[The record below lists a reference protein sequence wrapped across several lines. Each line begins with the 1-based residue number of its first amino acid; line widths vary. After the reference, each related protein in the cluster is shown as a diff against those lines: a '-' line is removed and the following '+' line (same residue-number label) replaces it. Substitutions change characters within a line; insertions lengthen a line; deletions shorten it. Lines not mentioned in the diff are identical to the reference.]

1 MAHTDFSWKE
11 EKVKKPLSLGLVE
24 ILNSDKNVACIL
36 LFLLVLPNNS
46 IQALSTGD
54 MLVQSNEQFNNKITS
69 AKPKND
75 LDINTLK
82 NIPDISP
89 IISLTHLEKAENF
102 QDFLES
108 KNVSQNFLNI
118 PEENKIHSQTIIKE
132 SLDEISQD
140 MAYKGFENRMFNV
153 HSHETIEDNFGEI
166 IFNEEMNNS
175 IEAAMNEEHDFE
187 MKSRE
192 LNFGRTSEKR
202 KKSFMKD
209 LK

>member
-1 MAHTDFSWKE
+1 MYFIIFTGFT
-11 EKVKKPLSLGLVE
+11 
-24 ILNSDKNVACIL
+24 
-36 LFLLVLPNNS
+36 NNS

-54 MLVQSNEQFNNKITS
+54 MLVQSNEQFNNKKTS

-108 KNVSQNFLNI
+108 KNISQNFLNI

>member
-1 MAHTDFSWKE
+1 
-11 EKVKKPLSLGLVE
+11 
-24 ILNSDKNVACIL
+24 
-36 LFLLVLPNNS
+36 
-46 IQALSTGD
+46 
-54 MLVQSNEQFNNKITS
+54 MLVQSNEQFNNKTTS

-89 IISLTHLEKAENF
+89 IISLTHIEKVGNF

-108 KNVSQNFLNI
+108 KNISQNFINI
-118 PEENKIHSQTIIKE
+118 PEDNKNPSQTIIKE

-153 HSHETIEDNFGEI
+153 HSHETIEDHFGEM

-175 IEAAMNEEHDFE
+175 IEAAMNEEQDFE
-187 MKSRE
+187 IKSRE
-192 LNFGRTSEKR
+192 MNFGRTSEKR
-202 KKSFMKD
+202 KKSFMKN